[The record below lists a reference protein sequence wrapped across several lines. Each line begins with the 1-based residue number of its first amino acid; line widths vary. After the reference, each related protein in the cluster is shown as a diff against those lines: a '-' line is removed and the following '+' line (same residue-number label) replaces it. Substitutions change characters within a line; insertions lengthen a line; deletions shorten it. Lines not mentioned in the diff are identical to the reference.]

1 MKAKK
6 QTMIGLLNEE
16 INSLAGQV
24 FTDGPYEY
32 RIYVK
37 TGELGDDSIVSLSIF
52 IENTPAHVGVDLYLM
67 ALEKVAQVA
76 GDHIQ
81 NSDWMINKVILESY
95 EGLGEMTSMIMGQ
108 RSNTFGLQSFQ
119 SLLQKIKTNL
129 NKKIDF
135 EEVNSTIEVRK
146 RKLTKVLEYIQRNL
160 TKVGNSPLSLRSYTI
175 TGEAKRHN
183 EDTLAPSIKINIM
196 VALNRKDHP
205 ESRETLDHIRDK
217 IESMIEELSSIDL
230 HSYDSV
236 SINWDIKK

>member
-1 MKAKK
+1 
-6 QTMIGLLNEE
+6 MIGLLNEE

-95 EGLGEMTSMIMGQ
+95 ESLGEMTSMIMGQ
-108 RSNTFGLQSFQ
+108 RSNVFGLQSFQ

-160 TKVGNSPLSLRSYTI
+160 TKVGNSPLSLRTYTI

-205 ESRETLDHIRDK
+205 ESRETLDTIRDK
-217 IESMIEELSSIDL
+217 IENMIEELSSIDL

>member
-1 MKAKK
+1 
-6 QTMIGLLNEE
+6 MIGLLNED

-52 IENTPAHVGVDLYLM
+52 IENTPAHVGVDLYMM

-108 RSNTFGLQSFQ
+108 RSNAFGLQSFQ

-129 NKKIDF
+129 NKKVDF

-146 RKLTKVLEYIQRNL
+146 RKLTKVLEYMQRTL
-160 TKVGNSPLSLRSYTI
+160 TKVNKTSLSLKSYSI

-183 EDTLAPSIKINIM
+183 EDTLAPSIKVKMIVFIKPDIKSNREILEAVREKIQSIM
-196 VALNRKDHP
+196 ED
-205 ESRETLDHIRDK
+205 
-217 IESMIEELSSIDL
+217 LSSIDL

-236 SINWDIKK
+236 TIDWDVRK

>member
-6 QTMIGLLNEE
+6 QTMIALLNEN

-24 FTDGPYEY
+24 FTEGPYEY

-52 IENTPAHVGVDLYLM
+52 IENTPSHVGVDLYLM

-95 EGLGEMTSMIMGQ
+95 EGLGEMTSMIMGN
-108 RSNTFGLQSFQ
+108 RSNVFGLQSFKD
-119 SLLQKIKTNL
+119 LLKKIKTNL
-129 NKKIDF
+129 NKKVDF
-135 EEVNSTIEVRK
+135 EEVNNTIDIRK
-146 RKLTKVLEYIQRNL
+146 RKLTKVLEYMQRTL
-160 TKVGNSPLSLRSYTI
+160 TKVNNTKLSLKSYSI

-183 EDTLAPSIKINIM
+183 EDTLAPSIKIKMI
-196 VALNRKDHP
+196 VALTQKQN
-205 ESRETLDHIRDK
+205 TLTNLDVKEK
-217 IESMIEELSSIDL
+217 IQTIMEDLSSIDL
-230 HSYDSV
+230 HSYDTV
-236 SINWDIKK
+236 TIDWDIHS

>member
-108 RSNTFGLQSFQ
+108 RSNVFGLQSFQ

-135 EEVNSTIEVRK
+135 EEVNSIIEVRK
-146 RKLTKVLEYIQRNL
+146 RKLTKVLEYMQRTL
-160 TKVGNSPLSLRSYTI
+160 TKVNNTSLSLKSYSI

-183 EDTLAPSIKINIM
+183 EDTLAPSIKVKMIVAIKPEIKSNREILEAVREKIHSIM
-196 VALNRKDHP
+196 ED
-205 ESRETLDHIRDK
+205 
-217 IESMIEELSSIDL
+217 LSSIDL
-230 HSYDSV
+230 HSYDTV
-236 SINWDIKK
+236 TIDWDVKK

>member
-1 MKAKK
+1 
-6 QTMIGLLNEE
+6 MIALLNEN

-52 IENTPAHVGVDLYLM
+52 IENTPSHVGVDLYLM

-95 EGLGEMTSMIMGQ
+95 ESLGEMTSMIMGE

-135 EEVNSTIEVRK
+135 EEVNSTIDIRK
-146 RKLTKVLEYIQRNL
+146 RKLTKVLEYMQRTL
-160 TKVGNSPLSLRSYTI
+160 TKVNNIKLSLKSYNI
-175 TGEAKRHN
+175 IGEAKRHN
-183 EDTLAPSIKINIM
+183 EDTLAPSIKIKMIVAIDTKAPEKNSRDALQSVREKIQTIM
-196 VALNRKDHP
+196 ED
-205 ESRETLDHIRDK
+205 
-217 IESMIEELSSIDL
+217 LSSIDL
-230 HSYDSV
+230 HSYDTV
-236 SINWDIKK
+236 TIDWDAK

>member
-6 QTMIGLLNEE
+6 QTMIALLNEN

-24 FTDGPYEY
+24 FTEGPYEY

-52 IENTPAHVGVDLYLM
+52 IENTPSHVGVDLYLM

-95 EGLGEMTSMIMGQ
+95 EGLGEMTSMIMGN
-108 RSNTFGLQSFQ
+108 RSNVFGLQSFKD
-119 SLLQKIKTNL
+119 LLKKIKTNL
-129 NKKIDF
+129 NKKVDF
-135 EEVNSTIEVRK
+135 EEVNNTIDIRK
-146 RKLTKVLEYIQRNL
+146 RKLTKVLEYMQRTL
-160 TKVGNSPLSLRSYTI
+160 TKVNNTKLSLKSYSI

-183 EDTLAPSIKINIM
+183 EDTLAPSIKIKMI
-196 VALNRKDHP
+196 VALTQKQN
-205 ESRETLDHIRDK
+205 TLTNLDVKEK
-217 IESMIEELSSIDL
+217 IQTIMEDLSSIDL
-230 HSYDSV
+230 HSYDTV
-236 SINWDIKK
+236 TIDWDVK